1 MTGLKRKLDQQHE
14 LASASGADSSQS
26 KYYYQELTSEYPLLT
41 ANHLASPFSPST
53 GRLRGGSRG
62 SSRSRARGKGHVFRG
77 RSKSLNGS
85 NLDIPV
91 QTHLDPQT
99 PRAKRVKKAKEDIAS
114 ESSVAELHIPRPTRQ
129 SARIL
134 SKFHHMDCVSE
145 QADEPGIQQPNF
157 NGPHEIH
164 IGSDETEVNDKETSP
179 KFPSVNT
186 RQPTSDSQLS
196 SFKSTWADTSRRRR
210 SSGYKTEVDTCADT
224 VSKLNKSVGANA
236 ESGDNTPEIALAAT
250 SGLVSKRSSPVATR
264 KRISASIGATSDE
277 TQNPN
282 PSTKK
287 LKVEKLDP
295 SSGTDSPPLGGNG
308 NRGNSNRGEN
318 DGDGGP
324 LHSGPEPTRQD
335 PNLSILDADFPSQTM
350 VAESFQAAHE
360 TTPTEASASPAP
372 TPSETPEL
380 PATNLPS
387 GAGRSRGRGGFRGRV
402 RGRGGG
408 WTRGRGRGGRGRGS
422 GRGGRGGRLQPIDRD
437 MSLSP
442 SPVIKQLR
450 ERQKELDRVF
460 RRVASAQRTALTVI
474 ANRSEAKLIKDAKAH
489 MAVPEYDQVMNDL
502 KAMLQ
507 KRLEVIENEY
517 NWRTKTADALFEA
530 NKERVNASFHDKS
543 RHIREEHL
551 LAAQGSYMAF
561 VEQCRQAEDDDH
573 TEADESGPE
582 PEMPPRR
589 LFVRGFNSSFV
600 RDPKGAAL
608 YERAAYGWDDF
619 IQRAKIETDI
629 SPQIKE
635 IDQESRA
642 PVPAS
647 DKILQLTEAL
657 TELCQ
662 QEERRGDEGKP
673 VTAIPNEPPTAL
685 RALADIAVGDVGQKP
700 VEQPTMHEPP
710 PQGLQLAPFRSL
722 PSITQQL
729 PALPHHPP
737 HLLNPYEKQ
746 LPIEQPPRGF
756 HRTILPQPVLGQMI
770 PPTDPRSFLPPPSH
784 HQPPPPPPQR
794 GPPSIPRR
802 LLPAS
807 SRYPSIP
814 HLHELPDPFSSAP
827 PHLPA
832 PQAMVYH
839 PGSYPLHPPP
849 PSPLHPPTHAPPPH
863 LPQYMHGPVGHMTLP
878 PVYHPATYGHLPPPL
893 PPLPPPPPPGSQY
906 QHQHQHQLQNQLHQP
921 QPPPLPQHRHSY
933 YQQQHQHA
941 LTPPPPYRE

>member
-14 LASASGADSSQS
+14 LASASGADSSQ
-26 KYYYQELTSEYPLLT
+26 T
-41 ANHLASPFSPST
+41 SPFSPST

-129 SARIL
+129 
-134 SKFHHMDCVSE
+134 K
-145 QADEPGIQQPNF
+145 
-157 NGPHEIH
+157 
-164 IGSDETEVNDKETSP
+164 
-179 KFPSVNT
+179 
-186 RQPTSDSQLS
+186 
-196 SFKSTWADTSRRRR
+196 W
-210 SSGYKTEVDTCADT
+210 
-224 VSKLNKSVGANA
+224 
-236 ESGDNTPEIALAAT
+236 DNTPEIALAAT

-308 NRGNSNRGEN
+308 NRGNSNHGEN

-673 VTAIPNEPPTAL
+673 VTTIPNEPPTAL
-685 RALADIAVGDVGQKP
+685 SALADIAVGDIGQKP
-700 VEQPTMHEPP
+700 VEQPTMHEP

-729 PALPHHPP
+729 PALSHHPP